1 MSDYLVKNYTYE
13 NIVFTKPRKYG
24 EYLVSRIK
32 YLKDSEKQDLLV
44 QFPKMTL
51 LSDFV
56 VGSKNTTLEFTDSRY
71 SKQTVEFIK
80 GLEDFIVGH
89 IVSNSEE
96 WFGKQIPEISVK
108 RMYTSCLIDPVDSD
122 HFNTMNITL
131 KNNKGHLDMELV
143 DKKNN
148 VMDIDDF
155 KQGNLIECL
164 GKMKYLIFSK
174 ESSFLTWEVC
184 TAKLHKKVA
193 KVPKFGFVEDP
204 DEPDEV
210 ESDSE
215 AEIVHS
221 FF

>member
-1 MSDYLVKNYTYE
+1 
-13 NIVFTKPRKYG
+13 
-24 EYLVSRIK
+24 
-32 YLKDSEKQDLLV
+32 
-44 QFPKMTL
+44 
-51 LSDFV
+51 
-56 VGSKNTTLEFTDSRY
+56 
-71 SKQTVEFIK
+71 
-80 GLEDFIVGH
+80 
-89 IVSNSEE
+89 
-96 WFGKQIPEISVK
+96 
-108 RMYTSCLIDPVDSD
+108 MYTSCLIDPVDSD